1 MKASLGTVFASFL
14 CVAAVAGD
22 GDGRDW
28 SEIFL
33 GSCPSVS
40 ADGARFVFEWND
52 SIWIAPTAGGTA
64 ERLTPE
70 ESRESWPALSPD
82 GTRVAFLS
90 SRDGENK
97 IFVMDLA
104 TLHVSQVSHHSEPT
118 GLSGWAPDGKRLV
131 GGALRDHAGD
141 ASTGWRIAF
150 FSPDGGETYPF
161 ARVRSHDAALS
172 PDGRLLAF
180 SRRGEDIYRK
190 RRSGKAPADAEIWI
204 YDMQTKE
211 FRRAATA
218 SENAFFPRWRPDST
232 AFYYLGRRVGASVV
246 GVREHVLADGSDR
259 EVVSFGNDA
268 AFQPSVSADGHTMV
282 VRAGFDFWRLD
293 PTAARPQPVR
303 IALRPSG
310 YQSTASFG
318 RRRFYTA
325 AWNAEGEGD
334 VTFCSDGMEAA
345 FTAGGGLYAMDTV
358 VRTPRLVAER
368 RLARVTKCAFAPDGS
383 CLYYV
388 VDRGDGSDI
397 CRARRTNAGLPWWEN
412 ATFKTETLISDESV
426 RIGLYVAPDGSR
438 LACPNQRGGLEVVTL
453 KDMKS
458 ELRAEAYTAGAVAWS
473 PDARYLA
480 AELVDADDNRDVW
493 IIPATGDGKPYNL
506 TRNWK
511 WDGTPA
517 WSPDGK
523 LLAWSGNRPGTGNGS
538 DQIYYVYLDPKD
550 EVDDKAEAVRRA
562 RRGIVKQDKKNDE
575 KDKKDEKSKKEEK
588 GNQGVPRVN
597 IVFDGL
603 FDRIRCTGVS
613 GTSPFFSHDSRT
625 LAYASGTSTF
635 TLHVPDRMT
644 GEKLSS
650 KRGRKPHWYE
660 KDNRLAWVV
669 DNKPAHKDTTFD
681 LSVYREDDMADY
693 RELAFRT
700 AWAKLRDRF
709 YDRSMH
715 GVDWKAVR
723 DRYLPAAR
731 HASSYSVFTRVVSF
745 MTGELDAS
753 HLGFWSSNTSD
764 REWVRPPKPHN
775 WTSVTG
781 HLGVRFATGTFKVAE
796 VISGSPA
803 EGVLRVGDEVVEI
816 DGKRLGP
823 GTHLDGVLNLPE
835 GRQVQLVVKGREAEP
850 VYLKLATYA
859 RMRDLIAEAEV
870 KSARARINAATGGRV
885 GYLAVRKM
893 KPKNYQM
900 FEEEVY
906 SRCWGKD
913 ALVIDLR
920 GNTGGFTA
928 DWLLSVIC
936 GGDHARTV
944 APNGQTGYLFGY
956 WNRPVFSKPVAV
968 VVDERVFSNG
978 EMFAHAVKTLKRGP
992 LVGRRTAG
1000 GVIATSDVNLL
1011 DYGTFRIPGRGWF
1024 LFDGRDME
1032 NNGAKP
1038 DIEVD
1043 LTPADEEAGRDPQL
1057 DTAVKAMMD
1066 ALASPSPT
1074 FKPRYSR

>member
-1 MKASLGTVFASFL
+1 MRRTAISWGCGFL
-14 CVAAVAGD
+14 CLAALAAGN
-22 GDGRDW
+22 GGWRDW
-28 SEIFL
+28 SEIYL
-33 GSCPSVS
+33 AACPSVS
-40 ADGARFVFEWND
+40 ADGSRFVFEWND
-52 SIWIAPTAGGTA
+52 SIWIAATAGGTA

-70 ESRESWPALSPD
+70 ESRESWPVLSPD
-82 GTRVAFLS
+82 SSRVAYLS
-90 SRDGENK
+90 SRDGGNK
-97 IFVMDLA
+97 IFVMDLE
-104 TLHVSQVSHHSEPT
+104 TMRVSQVSRHSEPT
-118 GLSGWAPDGKRLV
+118 ALSAWAPDGKGLV
-131 GGALRDHAGD
+131 GGALRDHA
-141 ASTGWRIAF
+141 ATGRAWRIAF
-150 FSPDGGETYPF
+150 FSPDGGEAFPL
-161 ARVRSHDAALS
+161 ANVRSRDAALS
-172 PDGRLLAF
+172 PNGRLLAF

-190 RRSGKAPADAEIWI
+190 RRSGKAPEDAEIWL

-211 FRRAATA
+211 FRRPKTA
-218 SENAFFPRWRPDST
+218 SKNAFFPRWRPDGK
-232 AFYYLGRRVGASVV
+232 AFYYLGRKPGASVV
-246 GVREHVLADGSDR
+246 GVREHVLADGTDR
-259 EVVSFGNDA
+259 EVISFGEDA

-293 PTAARPQPVR
+293 PTAPSPKPER

-310 YQSTASFG
+310 YQSTSSFS
-318 RRRFYTA
+318 RRRYYTA
-325 AWNAEGEGD
+325 AWNADGD
-334 VTFCSDGMEAA
+334 GDLTFCSDGLETA

-358 VRTPRLVAER
+358 VRAPRLVAER
-368 RLARVTKCAFAPDGS
+368 KCARVTKCAFSSDGAW
-383 CLYYV
+383 LYYL
-388 VDRGDGSDI
+388 VDRGDGSDV
-397 CRARRTNAGLPWWEN
+397 CRARRADESLPWWEN
-412 ATFKTETLISDESV
+412 AAFKKETLISDGTV
-426 RIGLYVAPDGSR
+426 RTGLYLSPDGAC
-438 LACPNQRGGLEVVTL
+438 LACTDQRGCVDVMTL
-453 KDMKS
+453 KDMKT
-458 ELRAEAYTAGAVAWS
+458 ERRAEAYSAGAVAWS

-493 IIPATGDGKPYNL
+493 IVPATGDGKPYNL

-511 WDGTPA
+511 WDGAPA

-550 EVDDKAEAVRRA
+550 EAEDKAEAVRRV
-562 RRGIVKQDKKNDE
+562 RRDIGKRDKKKNE
-575 KDKKDEKSKKEEK
+575 KKNEPDKKAA
-588 GNQGVPRVN
+588 PHVN

-613 GTSPFFSHDSRT
+613 GYSPFFSHDSRT
-625 LAYASGTSTF
+625 LAYGSGTSTF
-635 TLHVPDRMT
+635 TLHVPDRLT

-650 KRGRKPHWYE
+650 RRGRNPRWYE
-660 KDNRLAWVV
+660 KDNRLAWAV
-669 DNKPAHKDTTFD
+669 DNKPAHKDTVFG
-681 LSVYREDDMADY
+681 LEIYREDDLADY

-731 HASSYSVFTRVVSF
+731 HASSYSVFTRVVSL

-753 HLGFWSSNTSD
+753 HVGFWSSETSD

-775 WTSVTG
+775 WTVMTG
-781 HLGVRFATGTFKVAE
+781 HLGVRFSPGTFKVAD
-796 VISGSPA
+796 VIPGSPA
-803 EGVLRVGDEVVEI
+803 EGKLSVGDEIVAV
-816 DGKRLGP
+816 DGRRLEK
-823 GTHLDGVLNLPE
+823 GVRLEDLLNRPE
-835 GRQVQLVVKGREAEP
+835 GQQVQLVVKGRETDP
-850 VYLKLATYA
+850 VYLKLATYGHV
-859 RMRDLIAEAEV
+859 RDLIEAAEV
-870 KSARARINAATGGRV
+870 KAARDRVEKATGGRV

-893 KPKNYQM
+893 RPKNYKM

-920 GNTGGFTA
+920 GNTGGHTG

-936 GGDHARTV
+936 GSDHARAVT
-944 APNGQTGYLFGY
+944 PGGQTGYLFGY
-956 WNRPVFSKPVAV
+956 WNRPIFSKPVV
-968 VVDERVFSNG
+968 VLVDERVFSNG

-1011 DYGTFRIPGRGWF
+1011 DYGTFRVPGRGWF
-1024 LFDGRDME
+1024 LFDGSDME
-1032 NNGAKP
+1032 NNGAEP

-1057 DTAVKAMMD
+1057 DAAVD
-1066 ALASPSPT
+1066 AACRALEVPPPA
-1074 FKPRYSR
+1074 FKPRYAR

>member
-1 MKASLGTVFASFL
+1 MRCPRFAFL
-14 CVAAVAGD
+14 VPFLSAACAVCGGEA
-22 GDGRDW
+22 RDW

-33 GSCPSVS
+33 GSSPSVS
-40 ADGARFVFEWND
+40 ADGTRFVFEWND
-52 SIWIAPTAGGTA
+52 SVWIAPTAGGTA
-64 ERLTPE
+64 ARLTPE
-70 ESRESWPALSPD
+70 ESRESWPAFSPD
-82 GTRVAFLS
+82 GTRVAYLS
-90 SRDGENK
+90 SRDGGDK

-104 TLHVSQVSHHSEPT
+104 TLRVRQVSRHSEPT

-131 GGALRDHAGD
+131 GSALRDHA
-141 ASTGWRIAF
+141 ATPEGWRIAF
-150 FSPDGGETYPF
+150 FSADGGEVYPL
-161 ARVRSHDAALS
+161 ARVRALDAALS

-180 SRRGEDIYRK
+180 SRRGEGPYRK
-190 RRSGKAPADAEIWI
+190 RRSGKAPEDAEIWL

-211 FRRAATA
+211 FRRPATA
-218 SENAFFPRWRPDST
+218 SENAFFPRWRPDGK
-232 AFYYLGRRVGASVV
+232 AFYYLGRRPGSPVV

-259 EVVSFGNDA
+259 EVVSFGSDA
-268 AFQPSVSADGHTMV
+268 AFQPSVSADGRTMV

-293 PTAARPQPVR
+293 PTAASPKPVR
-303 IALRPSG
+303 IALRPCG
-310 YQSTASFG
+310 YQSRSSFG
-318 RRRFYTA
+318 RRRYYTA

-334 VTFCSDGMEAA
+334 LSFCSDGMEAA
-345 FTAGGGLYAMDTV
+345 LTVGGGLYAMDTV
-358 VRTPRLVAER
+358 MKTPRLVAER
-368 RLARVTKCAFAPDGS
+368 RLARVTACAFAPDGS
-383 CLYYV
+383 CLYYL

-397 CRARRTNAGLPWWEN
+397 CRARRTNAALPWWEN
-412 ATFKTETLISDESV
+412 PSFTTETLVSDDSV
-426 RIGLYVAPDGSR
+426 RIGLYLSPDGTR
-438 LACPNQRGGLEVVTL
+438 LACPNQRGCLEVVTL
-453 KDMKS
+453 KDLKS
-458 ELRAEAYTAGAVAWS
+458 ELRAEAFSVGAVAWS

-493 IIPATGDGKPYNL
+493 IVPAAGGEKPYNL

-523 LLAWSGNRPGTGNGS
+523 LLAWSGNRPGIGNGS

-550 EVDDKAEAVRRA
+550 EAEDKAEDVRRA
-562 RRGIVKQDKKNDE
+562 RRDIVRQAKKSDGDKGKGG
-575 KDKKDEKSKKEEK
+575 KSET
-588 GNQGVPRVN
+588 PHVN

-625 LAYASGTSTF
+625 LAYGSGSSTF

-650 KRGRKPHWYE
+650 KRGRKPHWYA
-660 KDNRLAWVV
+660 KDNRLAWAV
-669 DNKPAHKDTTFD
+669 DNKPAHKDTVFD
-681 LSVYREDDMADY
+681 LNVYREDDMADY

-731 HASSYSVFTRVVSF
+731 HASSYSVFTRVVSL

-753 HLGFWSSNTSD
+753 HFGFWSSSASD

-775 WTSVTG
+775 WAAVTG
-781 HLGVRFATGTFKVAE
+781 HLGVRFAPGTFKVAE
-796 VISGSPA
+796 VFPGSPA
-803 EGVLRVGDEVVEI
+803 EGKLLVGDVVASV
-816 DGKRLGP
+816 DGTRLEK
-823 GTHLDGVLNLPE
+823 GVRLENILNLPE
-835 GRQVQLVVKGREAEP
+835 GKQVQLVVKGREAEP

-859 RMRDLIAEAEV
+859 QMRDLIAEAEV
-870 KSARARINAATGGRV
+870 KAARARVEAATGGRV

-893 KPKNYQM
+893 RPKNYQM

-928 DWLLSVIC
+928 DWLLSVVC

-944 APNGQTGYLFGY
+944 TPGGQAGYLFGY
-956 WNRPVFSKPVAV
+956 WKRPVFAKPVAV

-978 EMFAHAVKTLKRGP
+978 EMFAHAMKTLKRGP

-1024 LFDGRDME
+1024 LFDGSDME
-1032 NNGAKP
+1032 NNGAEP

-1057 DTAVKAMMD
+1057 DAAVKAMLR
-1066 ALASPSPT
+1066 ALASPSPA

>member
-1 MKASLGTVFASFL
+1 MKISKPLIVVLVA
-14 CVAAVAGD
+14 CVSAVMDAAGK
-22 GDGRDW
+22 DW
-28 SEIFL
+28 SEIYL
-33 GSCPSVS
+33 GSCPSVN
-40 ADGARFVFEWND
+40 ADGSRFVFEWND

-70 ESRESWPALSPD
+70 ESLESWPALSPD
-82 GTRVAFLS
+82 GNRVAYIS
-90 SRDGENK
+90 SRDGGHK

-104 TLHVSQVSHHSEPT
+104 TMRVSQMSRHSEPT
-118 GLSGWAPDGKRLV
+118 GLSAWAPDGKRVV
-131 GGALRDHAGD
+131 GSALRDHA
-141 ASTGWRIAF
+141 ATSEGWRIAF
-150 FSPDGGETYPF
+150 FSPDGGETFPL
-161 ARVRSHDAALS
+161 AHVRSHDAALS

-180 SRRGEDIYRK
+180 SRRGEKNIYRK
-190 RRSGKAPADAEIWI
+190 RRSGKTPEDAEIWL
-204 YDMQTKE
+204 YDLQTKE
-211 FRRAATA
+211 FRRPATL
-218 SENAFFPRWRPDST
+218 SENAFFPRWRPDGK
-232 AFYYLGRRVGASVV
+232 AFYYLGRKPGAAVA
-246 GVREHVLADGSDR
+246 GVREHVLADDADR
-259 EVVSFGNDA
+259 EVVSFGDDA

-282 VRAGFDFWRLD
+282 VRSGFDFWRLD
-293 PTAARPQPVR
+293 PTAPDPKPVR

-310 YQSTASFG
+310 YQSTSTFG

-334 VTFCSDGMEAA
+334 VAFCSDGLEVAL
-345 FTAGGGLYAMDTV
+345 TVGGGLYAMDTV
-358 VRTPRLVAER
+358 VKTPRLVAER

-383 CLYYV
+383 CLYYLL
-388 VDRGDGSDI
+388 DRGDGTDV
-397 CRARRTNAGLPWWEN
+397 CRARRANGSLPWWEN
-412 ATFKTETLISDESV
+412 SSFKTETLISDDKV
-426 RIGLYVAPDGSR
+426 RIGLYLSPDGTR
-438 LACPNQRGGLEVVTL
+438 LACPNQRGEIDVVTL
-453 KDMKS
+453 KDMKT
-458 ELRAEAYTAGAVAWS
+458 ERRAEAYAAGAVSWS

-480 AELVDADDNRDVW
+480 AELVDANSNRDVW
-493 IIPATGDGKPYNL
+493 IVPATGDGKPYNL

-523 LLAWSGNRPGTGNGS
+523 LLAWAGNRPGIGNGN

-550 EVDDKAEAVRRA
+550 EEEDKAETVRRA
-562 RRGIVKQDKKNDE
+562 RRDIGKQDKDKDE
-575 KDKKDEKSKKEEK
+575 KDKNKNEKDE
-588 GNQGVPRVN
+588 GAPRVN

-603 FDRIRCTGVS
+603 FDRIRCTGAS
-613 GTSPFFSHDSRT
+613 GTAPFFSHDSRT
-625 LAYASGTSTF
+625 LAYGNGSATY

-650 KRGRKPHWYE
+650 KRGRNPCWYA
-660 KDNRLAWVV
+660 KDKRLAWVV
-669 DNKPAHKDTTFD
+669 DNKPAHKDTVFD
-681 LSVYREDDMADY
+681 LSVYREDDLSDY

-700 AWAKLRDRF
+700 AWAKLRDGF
-709 YDRSMH
+709 YDRNMH

-731 HASSYSVFTRVVSF
+731 HASSHSVFTRVISL
-745 MTGELDAS
+745 MTGELNAS

-775 WTSVTG
+775 WTAVTG
-781 HLGVRFATGTFKVAE
+781 HLGVRFAPGTFRVAA
-796 VISGSPA
+796 VIPGSPA
-803 EGVLRVGDEVVEI
+803 EGKLHVGDVVEAI
-816 DGKRLGP
+816 DGKRLDK
-823 GTHLDGVLNLPE
+823 GTHLEPLLTLPE
-835 GRQVQLVVKGREAEP
+835 GKQVQLVVKGREADP
-850 VYLKLATYA
+850 VYLKLATYEQI
-859 RMRDLIAEAEV
+859 RDLIAKEET
-870 KSARARINAATGGRV
+870 KSVRARIDAATGGRV

-920 GNTGGFTA
+920 GNTGGHTA

-936 GGDHARTV
+936 GGDHARSVTPGGE
-944 APNGQTGYLFGY
+944 AGYLFSY

-1000 GVIATSDVNLL
+1000 GVIATGDVNLL
-1011 DYGTFRIPGRGWF
+1011 DYGTFRVPGHGWF
-1024 LFDGRDME
+1024 LFDGSDME

-1043 LTPADEEAGRDPQL
+1043 ITPADEEAGRDPQL
-1057 DTAVKAMMD
+1057 DAAVKAMLD
-1066 ALASPSPT
+1066 VLSSPLPT
-1074 FKPRYSR
+1074 FKPRYAR